1 MDVVGQNIA
10 NQKTEGYTR
19 QRVET
24 SSIAAVA
31 QTGRFSMG
39 ALPGHGVSIDGV
51 SRLGDALLDA
61 LLGLAHGAQSA
72 TEHQH
77 EQRQEGQSDQDFD
90 QREAT
95 RARDRAVAGHGGT
108 PPGVGRRSGRRLA
121 RSKLRG
127 VLPSSQCTLTWT
139 SCRRAACGALLA
151 GVG

>member
-1 MDVVGQNIA
+1 MSTFSGLTTAASGLAAARRGMDVVGQNIA

-61 LLGLAHGAQSA
+61 RVRDTLGASGYW
-72 TEHQH
+72 
-77 EQRQEGQSDQDFD
+77 
-90 QREAT
+90 AT
-95 RARDRAVAGHGGT
+95 RA
-108 PPGVGRRSGRRLA
+108 LA
-121 RSKLRG
+121 ATTAES
-127 VLPSSQCTLTWT
+127 
-139 SCRRAACGALLA
+139 ALA
-151 GVG
+151 EP